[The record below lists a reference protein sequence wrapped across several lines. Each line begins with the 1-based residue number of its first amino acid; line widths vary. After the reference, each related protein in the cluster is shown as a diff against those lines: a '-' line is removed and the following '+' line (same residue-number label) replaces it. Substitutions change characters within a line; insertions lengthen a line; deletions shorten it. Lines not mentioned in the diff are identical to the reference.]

1 MKNQIIVVNVKCSWC
16 AKTVNKELT
25 KIWIT
30 DIEVW
35 FWGNNSAKWRIV
47 KFSWDFDK
55 VKEKLTSLWY
65 PEVWTDEAKSFLKK
79 AKSFVSCAVG
89 KM

>member
-1 MKNQIIVVNVKCSWC
+1 MNQIKVVNVKCLWC
-16 AKTVNKELT
+16 AKTVNKELIN
-25 KIWIT
+25 IWIT

-35 FWGNNSAKWRIV
+35 FWDKDNAKERLIT
-47 KFSWDFDK
+47 FTWDFNK

-65 PEVWTDEAKSFLKK
+65 PEVWTKEATSLLKK
-79 AKSFVSCAVG
+79 AKSFVSCAIG